1 MFPKIENEG
10 ARAISPEVFDGD
22 LMRPAFSSSSLA
34 CFLCLILTGCSL
46 STTSAPTP
54 SAGLAIQGTVH
65 GGQQP
70 IVGAHVYLMAANTT
84 GYGQASV
91 SLLTSGSGTDTVG
104 KYVTTDGSGGF
115 SITGDYTCTTNT
127 QVYVYTLGGNAG
139 SGANSAAALMAAL
152 GNCPAS
158 QNFQTA
164 TPFIAVNE
172 VSTVAAAYAFAGFAT
187 DALHVSS
194 SGTPLATT
202 GIANAFANVANLA
215 GISTGAALA
224 TTPAGNGTVPQSEIN
239 TLANILAACVNS
251 TGPTN
256 PTQCY
261 TLFTNALSG
270 GTVGTQPT
278 DTATAA
284 INIAHNPGSNIT
296 NLYALSTANP
306 PFAPALTSQ
315 PRDFTIALSFTGGG
329 LNDPYS
335 IAVDG
340 NGNVWT
346 ANGGNTS
353 VSQFNGVTGAAISPA
368 AGYTGNGLTVPFA
381 IAIDPSGNAWVNN
394 MYPSSPP
401 SHVSVFKPGGTV
413 FTGSPFSGGGLSTQN
428 SFNVTSPRDIAFD
441 ASGNAWIANLSG
453 TATELNGLTGAAISP
468 STGFPIGTSTTS
480 ESGVAVDSAG
490 HVWISGMNG
499 NILYEMAV
507 SNGALLGASGPPT
520 VNGPV
525 GGLEQ
530 PYSIAIDASNNIWL
544 PNNFDPNTLVGTTVS
559 KFTSVTTGV
568 AYSGGG
574 IVGPNGVAIDGAGNV
589 WVSNQIKSGPASTAG
604 VSELNNSGA
613 PISPAGGYTSSA
625 TMGGPNDVA
634 IDSSG
639 NVWLANAYVPVTF
652 ANGTNVV
659 ELVGAATPVVAPIS
673 VAVKNGTIGARP

>member
-1 MFPKIENEG
+1 
-10 ARAISPEVFDGD
+10 
-22 LMRPAFSSSSLA
+22 MRPAFCSSSLV

-46 STTSAPTP
+46 TTTSAPTP
-54 SAGLAIQGTVH
+54 EAGLAIQGKVM

-70 IVGAHVYLMAANTT
+70 IVGSHVYLFAANTT
-84 GYGQASV
+84 GNAGPGIAASAV
-91 SLLTSGSGTDTVG
+91 NASASLLNAALTHTSDSIGAYVLTDASGNFTITAD
-104 KYVTTDGSGGF
+104 YV
-115 SITGDYTCTTNT
+115 CTPNT
-127 QVYVYTLGGNAG
+127 QVYVYALGGNPSSGVNLAAG
-139 SGANSAAALMAAL
+139 LLAAL
-152 GNCPAS
+152 GNCPVVG
-158 QNFQTA
+158 NFLLA
-164 TPFIAVNE
+164 TPFITVNE
-172 VSTVAAAYAFAGFAT
+172 ISTVAAAYAFAGYAT
-187 DALHVSS
+187 DATHVSS
-194 SGTPLATT
+194 SGSTLAQT
-202 GIANAFANVANLA
+202 GIKNAFANAVNLA

-239 TLANILAACVNS
+239 TLGNILAACINS
-251 TGPTN
+251 ASSASAPCG
-256 PTQCY
+256 
-261 TLFTNALSG
+261 TLLSNAMN
-270 GTVGTQPT
+270 GTITPT

-284 INIAHNPGSNIT
+284 INIAHNPGTNIT

-306 PFAPALTSQ
+306 PFAPALTAQ
-315 PRDFTIALSFTGGG
+315 PLDFTVALSFTGGG
-329 LNDPYS
+329 LNDPVS

-346 ANGGNTS
+346 ANGGNIS

-368 AGYTGNGLTVPFA
+368 GGYTGNGLTVPFA

-428 SFNVTSPRDIAFD
+428 SINATSPRDIAFD

-468 STGFPIGTSTTS
+468 STGFPIGTSTSS

-499 NILYEMAV
+499 NVLYELAV
-507 SNGALLGASGPPT
+507 STGATLGASARLA
-520 VNGPV
+520 

-568 AYSGGG
+568 AFTGGG
-574 IVGPNGVAIDGAGNV
+574 VVGPDGVAIDGAGNV

-634 IDSSG
+634 VDSSG
-639 NVWLANAYVPVTF
+639 NVWLANAFVPVTF

-659 ELVGAATPVVAPIS
+659 ELVGAAVPVVTPIAT
-673 VAVKNGTIGARP
+673 AVKNGTIGARP